1 MDVTQT
7 LGQRIVEAARLAAA
21 AHLHAALADV
31 ASFRQRVVIGGAGPV
46 VVMGNPSGA
55 LPAPDAQTVD
65 DADPITDESLPEST
79 PGRSIRPGTTV
90 DGGAT

>member
-1 MDVTQT
+1 MDVTQQT

-46 VVMGNPSGA
+46 VVTSHQH
-55 LPAPDAQTVD
+55 QTPH
-65 DADPITDESLPEST
+65 DADPITDESLPRHPS
-79 PGRSIRPGTTV
+79 GRTIRPGDPV
-90 DGGAT
+90 DGGATS